1 MNGRKG
7 NNGMTRRQFL
17 KKTGIGAGIIT
28 FGQAGFAESSQ
39 LPKGI
44 SQEKH
49 DVVVIGTGLA
59 GLLAAIEARMNG
71 ADVIIL
77 EKASMNDS
85 GGNSNLAAGVIA
97 IPSENTKQAKDEY
110 YEDFIK
116 KSMGKADP
124 DLTRVLADQ
133 IFDGVDWLK
142 AQGIEFLPPIP
153 TPGYRVK
160 GAPVAPGL
168 FRGMPKALGRL
179 RDVLEKKGGKIAY
192 ETKAKELIM
201 DSRGKVKGV
210 KAIDSVGVKDYIS
223 NAVILASGGFSA
235 NKEMLQLWVD
245 PDADAMMARGVPWS
259 TGDGIK
265 MAHKVGALLVNMGGM
280 TGLHIAA
287 VSPKNPASGNPFVV
301 LPFCIAINREG
312 KRFADE
318 SKGYVVVGKATM
330 KQPGQKVAL
339 VFDEEIKKTPAGSAN
354 VKLFQG
360 LGIEVFEAETI
371 EELAAKIGGPPG
383 ALKLTIDEF
392 NNAVKD
398 GKALGTKPP
407 KEALAH
413 KIMTPKFYAFYP
425 LVPGITQTFGGI
437 KVNTNAQV
445 LEPDGRVIPG
455 LYAAGECVGGLF
467 YDDYIGGGSLAR
479 CVVLGR
485 IAGKNAAAEKIS
497 TKKKTTS

>member
-1 MNGRKG
+1 MKRKRSD
-7 NNGMTRRQFL
+7 GMTRRQFL
-17 KKTGIGAGIIT
+17 KKTGIGAGMIT
-28 FGQAGFAESSQ
+28 FGQVGFAEPSQ

-77 EKASMNDS
+77 EKASMNNS
-85 GGNSNLAAGVIA
+85 GGSSKLAAGMIA
-97 IPSENTKQAKDEY
+97 IPSDNTKQAKDDY

-116 KSMGKADP
+116 ISMGKADP
-124 DLTRVLADQ
+124 ELTRVLADQ
-133 IFDGVDWLK
+133 VFDGVDWLK
-142 AQGIEFLPPIP
+142 TQGIEFLPPIP
-153 TPGYRVK
+153 TPGFRVK
-160 GAPVAPGL
+160 GIVAVPGL
-168 FRGMPKALGRL
+168 FKGLPKALERL
-179 RDVLEKKGGKIAY
+179 QGVLEKQGGKIAY

-201 DSRGKVKGV
+201 DSRGKAKGV
-210 KAIDSVGVKDYIS
+210 KAIDSAGVKDYIS
-223 NAVILASGGFSA
+223 KAVIIASGGFSA

-245 PDADAMMARGVPWS
+245 PDADAMMARGRPWS

-265 MAHKVGALLVNMGGM
+265 MAHKAGALLVNMGGM

-287 VSPKNPASGNPFVV
+287 VSPKNTAAGNPFVV
-301 LPFCIAINREG
+301 LPFCIGINRDG
-312 KRFADE
+312 KRYIDE
-318 SKGYVVVGKATM
+318 SKGYVAHGKAVM

-339 VFDEEIKKTPAGSAN
+339 VFDEGIKKTPVGTAT

-371 EELAAKIGGPPG
+371 EELAPKIGAPPA

-398 GKALGTKPP
+398 GKALGIKPP
-407 KEALAH
+407 KEALAN
-413 KIMTPKFYAFYP
+413 KIITPKFYAFYP

-485 IAGKNAAAEKIS
+485 IAGKNAASEIAM
-497 TKKKTTS
+497 KKKTS

>member
-1 MNGRKG
+1 MKKI
-7 NNGMTRRQFL
+7 TRRQFL
-17 KKTGIGAGIIT
+17 KKTGIGVGAIAL
-28 FGQAGFAESSQ
+28 GQSGRAASAQ

-59 GLLAAIEARMNG
+59 GLSAALEARMND

-77 EKASMNDS
+77 EKANMNNS
-85 GGNSNLAAGVIA
+85 GGNSKFAAGVIA
-97 IPSENTKQAKDEY
+97 TPSDNTKQAKDDY

-116 KSMGKADP
+116 ISMGKGDP
-124 DLTRVLADQ
+124 NLTGLLADQ
-133 IFDGVDWLK
+133 VLGGVEWLK
-142 AQGIEFLPPIP
+142 TQGVEFLPPIP
-153 TPGYRVK
+153 TPGFRGK
-160 GAPVAPGL
+160 GIVAVPGL
-168 FRGMPKALGRL
+168 FKGLPKVLERL
-179 RDVLEKKGGKIAY
+179 REVLEKKGGKVAY
-192 ETKAKELIM
+192 ETKAKELMM

-210 KAIDSVGVKDYIS
+210 KAIDNNGVKDYIS
-223 NAVILASGGFSA
+223 DAVILASGGFSA

-245 PDADAMMARGVPWS
+245 PDADAMMARGTPWS

-265 MAHKVGALLVNMGGM
+265 MAHKAGALLVNMGGM

-287 VSPKNPASGNPFVV
+287 VSPKNPAAGNPFVV
-301 LPFCIAINREG
+301 LPFCISVNREG
-312 KRFADE
+312 KRFVDE

-339 VFDEEIKKTPAGSAN
+339 VFDEEIKKTPAGAATI
-354 VKLFQG
+354 KLFQG
-360 LGIEVFEAETI
+360 IGIEVFEAETI
-371 EELAAKIGGPPG
+371 EGLAPKIGVPPA
-383 ALKLTIDEF
+383 ALKLSIDEF

-398 GKALGTKPP
+398 GKALGIKPP
-407 KEALAH
+407 KEALAN
-413 KIMTPKFYAFYP
+413 KIVTPKFYAIYP

-485 IAGKNAAAEKIS
+485 IAGKNAASEKIS
-497 TKKKTTS
+497 QKKTS

>member
-1 MNGRKG
+1 MKK
-7 NNGMTRRQFL
+7 MTRRQFI
-17 KKTGIGAGIIT
+17 KRTGMGMGAIALGRS
-28 FGQAGFAESSQ
+28 GLAEASQ

-49 DVVVIGTGLA
+49 DVVVIGTGLS
-59 GLLAAIEARMNG
+59 GLIAALEARMNG
-71 ADVIIL
+71 ADVVIL
-77 EKASMNDS
+77 EKANMNHS
-85 GGNSNLAAGVIA
+85 GGNSKLAAGVIV
-97 IPSENTKQAKDEY
+97 IPSDDTRQAKNDY

-133 IFDGVDWLK
+133 IFDGADWMRT
-142 AQGIEFLPPIP
+142 QGIEFMPPVP
-153 TPGYRVK
+153 VPGFRIK
-160 GAPVAPGL
+160 GIIAAPGL
-168 FRGMPKALGRL
+168 FSGMPRALERLREALG
-179 RDVLEKKGGKIAY
+179 KQGAKIVY
-192 ETKAKELIM
+192 ETKAKELMM

-210 KAIDSVGVKDYIS
+210 KAVDSAGVKDYIS
-223 NAVILASGGFSA
+223 KAVIIASGGFSA
-235 NKEMLQLWVD
+235 NREMLQLWVD
-245 PDADAMMARGVPWS
+245 PDADAMMARGVPWA

-265 MAHKVGALLVNMGGM
+265 MAHQAGALLVNMGGM

-287 VSPKNPASGNPFVV
+287 VSPKNTAAGNPFVV
-301 LPFCIAINREG
+301 LPFCIGINREG
-312 KRFADE
+312 KRYVDE
-318 SKGYVVVGKATM
+318 SKGYVVHGKAVM

-339 VFDEEIKKTPAGSAN
+339 VFDEEIKKTPAGTATI
-354 VKLFQG
+354 KLFQG
-360 LGIEVFEAETI
+360 LGIEVIETETI
-371 EELAAKIGGPPG
+371 EELAPKIGAPSA

-398 GKALGTKPP
+398 GKASGVKPP
-407 KEALAH
+407 KEALAQ

-425 LVPGITQTFGGI
+425 LVPGITLTFGGV

-445 LEPDGRVIPG
+445 LEPDGRVMPG
-455 LYAAGECVGGLF
+455 LYSAGECVGGMF

-497 TKKKTTS
+497 IKKKTTS

>member
-1 MNGRKG
+1 MKKI
-7 NNGMTRRQFL
+7 TRRQFL
-17 KKTGIGAGIIT
+17 KRTGIGVGAIAL
-28 FGQAGFAESSQ
+28 GQNVRSASAQ

-59 GLLAAIEARMNG
+59 GSLAAIEARMSG

-77 EKASMNDS
+77 EKANMNNS
-85 GGNSNLAAGVIA
+85 GGNSKLAAGMIA
-97 IPSENTKQAKDEY
+97 IPSDNTKQAKDDY

-116 KSMGKADP
+116 ISMGKGDP
-124 DLTRVLADQ
+124 DLTRLLADQ
-133 IFDGVDWLK
+133 VLDGVDWLK
-142 AQGIEFLPPIP
+142 TQGIEFLPPIP
-153 TPGYRVK
+153 TPGFRVK
-160 GAPVAPGL
+160 GIVAVPGL
-168 FRGMPKALGRL
+168 FKGLPKVLERL
-179 RDVLEKKGGKIAY
+179 WGVLEKQGGKIAY

-201 DSRGKVKGV
+201 DSRGEVKGV
-210 KAIDSVGVKDYIS
+210 KAIDSAGVKDYIS
-223 NAVILASGGFSA
+223 KAVIIASGGFSA

-245 PDADAMMARGVPWS
+245 PDADAMMARGKPWS

-265 MAHKVGALLVNMGGM
+265 MAHKTGASLVNMGGM

-287 VSPKNPASGNPFVV
+287 VSPKNTASGNPFTAV
-301 LPFCIAINREG
+301 PFCIAINKEG
-312 KRFADE
+312 KRFVDE

-360 LGIEVFEAETI
+360 LGIEVFETETI
-371 EELAAKIGGPPG
+371 EELAAKIGAPPA

-398 GKALGTKPP
+398 GKALGIKPP
-407 KEALAH
+407 KEALGH

-467 YDDYIGGGSLAR
+467 YNDYIGGGSLAR

-485 IAGKNAAAEKIS
+485 IAGKKAASEK
-497 TKKKTTS
+497 TMKKKTS

>member
-1 MNGRKG
+1 MARRKKSD
-7 NNGMTRRQFL
+7 GMTRRQFL
-17 KKTGIGAGIIT
+17 KKTGIGAGMIT
-28 FGQAGFAESSQ
+28 FGQVGFAESSQ

-59 GLLAAIEARMNG
+59 GLLAAIEARTNG

-85 GGNSNLAAGVIA
+85 GGNSKLAAGVIA
-97 IPSENTKQAKDEY
+97 IPSDNTKQAKDDY

-133 IFDGVDWLK
+133 VFDGMDWLK
-142 AQGIEFLPPIP
+142 SQGIEFLPPIP

-168 FRGMPKALGRL
+168 FRGMPKGLERL
-179 RDVLEKKGGKIAY
+179 REVLEKKGGKIAY

-245 PDADAMMARGVPWS
+245 PDADAMMARGKPWS

-265 MAHKVGALLVNMGGM
+265 MAHEAGALLVNMGGM

-301 LPFCIAINREG
+301 LPFCIGISREG

-371 EELAAKIGGPPG
+371 EELAPKIGAPPA

-398 GKALGTKPP
+398 GKALGIKPP
-407 KEALAH
+407 KEALAN

-425 LVPGITQTFGGI
+425 LVPGITQTFGGV

-445 LEPDGRVIPG
+445 LEPDGRIIPG

-485 IAGKNAAAEKIS
+485 IAGKKAASEK
-497 TKKKTTS
+497 TMKKKPF